1 MMPQL
6 CTDRAATPCT
16 PHRARRCATRPAA
29 PTHRAGCS
37 PGALPCPGIRAGH
50 KLPTALLRLVL
61 AAVLFHAVLSLA
73 LVAPSTAWAMPQARV
88 LLGGQAFH
96 VDVADTPA
104 LQQRGL
110 GGRTALGPL
119 EGMLFPYVRRGQPSF
134 WMRGMLIPIDIIWID
149 SDRIVYIAH
158 RVPPPAPGT
167 PLEQLPTYAPRDPAN
182 LVLEIAA
189 GRAQALG
196 VRVGDRVTLEF

>member
-1 MMPQL
+1 L
-6 CTDRAATPCT
+6 AGLL
-16 PHRARRCATRPAA
+16 PAA
-29 PTHRAGCS
+29 VILQTL
-37 PGALPCPGIRAGH
+37 GAA
-50 KLPTALLRLVL
+50 
-61 AAVLFHAVLSLA
+61 S
-73 LVAPSTAWAMPQARV
+73 AWAMPQARV
-88 LLGGQAFH
+88 LLGGQEFR
-96 VDVADTPA
+96 VDVADTPE

-110 GGRTALGPL
+110 AGRTALGPL
-119 EGMLFPYVRRGQPSF
+119 EGMLFPYARRGLPSF

-149 SDRIVYIAH
+149 TDRIVYIAH

-167 PLEQLPTYAPRDPAN
+167 SLERLPTYAPRDPAN